1 MLNPRPKNALVSPR
15 VHNGNGVDAG
25 GRIYRWIGGL
35 GDVGGH
41 GEVLSGGGG
50 GECVQRGYDGGGVGD
65 PAEDAALCLDH
76 FQADALEFREIRTNA
91 IGYDEAL
98 VTAVVGLTR
107 GGVHAHLGG
116 DAGDQQ
122 LGDPACGE
130 DVLQFGGI
138 ERALAGLVD
147 DDLAVD
153 RRELVD
159 DVVAVLAAD
168 QDAAVFALVPNA
180 FRRGTAAEF
189 GRRAVGQVGLDGL
202 RGCGSP

>member
-1 MLNPRPKNALVSPR
+1 MLKPRPKKALVSPR
-15 VHNGNGVDAG
+15 VHHGSDSGCG
-25 GRIYRWIGGL
+25 GRRIGRWIGGRL

-41 GEVLSGGGG
+41 GGSSQAAVVARACSAGD
-50 GECVQRGYDGGGVGD
+50 DGGGVGD
-65 PAEDAALCLDH
+65 PSEDAALGLDH
-76 FQADALEFREIRTNA
+76 FQADALELGEIRTDA

-98 VTAVVGLTR
+98 VAAVVGLTG

-122 LGDPACGE
+122 LGDACRGE
-130 DVLQFGGI
+130 DVLQFGGV

-153 RRELVD
+153 RGQLVD

-168 QDAAVFALVPNA
+168 
-180 FRRGTAAEF
+180 
-189 GRRAVGQVGLDGL
+189 
-202 RGCGSP
+202 RGCGRTCPDRRCASTVRRG